1 MSRPEGR
8 FLTFLIIGAPGSG
21 KGTQGRILGAVPR
34 FYHCSCGD
42 VFRSLDTRTKI
53 GQEFVHYSSQGL
65 LVPDELTVRLWKEQ
79 IDNQVESHAFKPDID
94 YLVLDGIPRNLQ
106 QAEIIAS
113 YVDVQ
118 QVYHLSCPN
127 RAELARRLRKRAIK
141 ENRLDD
147 AEDGVIERRLR
158 TYEAETKPMLDY
170 YGKDLVA
177 EIDASEPPVKVLLEI
192 LQHLTSLRSFEAI
205 GV

>member
-1 MSRPEGR
+1 MIRPEDR

-21 KGTQGRILGAVPR
+21 KGTQGRILGSIPR

-42 VFRSLDTRTKI
+42 VFRSLDTRTEI

-94 YLVLDGIPRNLQ
+94 YLVLDGIPRNVQ
-106 QAEIIAS
+106 QAEIIGN

-118 QVYHLSCPN
+118 QVYHLSCPD
-127 RAELARRLRKRAIK
+127 RTELARRLRKRAIK

-147 AEDGVIERRLR
+147 AEDGVIERRLK
-158 TYEAETKPMLDY
+158 TYESETKPMLDY
-170 YGKDLVA
+170 YGEDLVTP
-177 EIDASEPPVKVLLEI
+177 IDASEPPVKVLLEI
-192 LQHLTSLRSFEAI
+192 LQHLTSLSSFQAI